1 MATDFKAL
9 KKEFIETPEDLQK
22 HLPKVLE
29 CIKADPGGKD
39 SFEDVCLWEVERK
52 LFSKVKE
59 AKNKHEALM
68 VEICIESMKKKTKS
82 YYKLVEDILREKF
95 YVKWKGHEDAIKKM
109 IEILKEP
116 IEWVPKNDKEWE
128 ERKKHLSWSDFGGA
142 LQSAVDYSVRACS
155 RDKIVKKVNAAY
167 AELVTSCLKSASPMH
182 VIVAL
187 TVIEASDMSWEGCE
201 KLVPNILDAYDQ
213 WMRRDDVDFGENRDH
228 QRLADYATNHNLLGV
243 AGKACVKSLV
253 SIAEYC
259 MEQELE
265 GDETDLSTH
274 GTMLRNIIYHFMM
287 KNYDTP
293 KLISDLIPYA
303 VKLLTCDVTE
313 LESAAG
319 YIIGTLYQKGELLAP
334 HGEAIVEAC
343 LNKKCEGSNL
353 GMALKGIFQYNPDV
367 ILSHIDGLVQLL
379 EDMPT
384 SDKTYLYMLF
394 GDVAKKN
401 PEALEAHVDVLMED
415 VTDATLAAVCFMAVA
430 DISIPYP
437 KRFEKHVDK
446 CISAWEQIPYTV
458 ASACKTIA
466 SVGRISKQHAD
477 KSLKI
482 LFGKLETIDP
492 MWISVIIMEAK
503 RVGQAYKESM
513 EPYRSQLEELK
524 KCQQMGVPDLVQ
536 SVLDFLDDRSLKG
549 LSEDIAEQREDID
562 NLDSRVTTTENDVKR
577 LDETVEQQ
585 GDDIKNVKNEVH
597 EQGEKLEELKEV
609 VDETVEKVEEI
620 DHKTIT
626 NAPKWSRDV
635 SKLLNPEH
643 EHDWRFL
650 AVRLGYSGEDIRNW
664 ALSPDPTM
672 AILAEWYTT
681 HKSSDAT
688 YAILSALEDM
698 GRTDAAEIITQSLEE
713 AELLVPQ
720 APSDDSEKPPAIFL
734 SYQWDH
740 QPEVKAIRK
749 HLEMAGFPCWMD
761 IGQMGGG
768 DQLFARISQGM
779 RSAKVVLC
787 MVTEKYSGS
796 ENCNKEVNLA
806 NLLNKPIIPI
816 LIDRTPWPPEGA
828 MSMLFAQLL
837 YIQFYNEKEYV
848 RGEKFWDDAKF
859 SELLGQISYHANPDE
874 SMVTEEYRNWIPQV
888 EDKPAVVKK
897 VEETSSNAQ
906 SKSNTQEPL
915 EHPSV
920 FISYQW
926 GKQPEIKKLFSRL
939 TSLGYHC
946 WLDINQMGGGDP
958 LYSKIDKGIRNAKVV
973 VSCVTPKY
981 ALSANCRREVSLSDA
996 LRKPVVP
1003 LLMEQMT
1010 WPPEGPMSMTFTQLL
1025 YIDFT
1030 KETSQA
1036 NFDDEKFDELLLKI
1050 QEHAQ
1055 PTLQLVEAAD
1065 QSPDQEKEEEEAS
1078 QEEQPDEGEKTQEE
1092 NTPDEK
1098 EEPERQSPTD
1108 KEVPERPSS
1117 TEQKESERPPSA
1129 EQKQPETPTSTGQEV
1144 PERQDSPTPV
1154 AEADPP
1160 PPPPPPPQVTEVQPK
1175 PQEAQIGGPT
1185 DNSQAPE
1192 NKGRA
1197 GSGKKNKK
1205 SSLCVII

>member
-1 MATDFKAL
+1 MVFSSFATGRG
-9 KKEFIETPEDLQK
+9 
-22 HLPKVLE
+22 HKV
-29 CIKADPGGKD
+29 
-39 SFEDVCLWEVERK
+39 
-52 LFSKVKE
+52 
-59 AKNKHEALM
+59 KNKHEALM
-68 VEICIESMKKKTKS
+68 TEICIESLKKKMKL
-82 YYKLVEDILREKF
+82 YYDLVEDVLREKT
-95 YVKWKGHEDAIKKM
+95 YIKWKGHENEMKKM
-109 IEILKEP
+109 LEILKEP
-116 IEWVPKNDKEWE
+116 IEWIPRDDKEWK
-128 ERKKHLSWSDFGGA
+128 EREKHLSCSEFGRS
-142 LQSAVDYSVRACS
+142 LQNAVDMTVRACS
-155 RDKIVKKVNAAY
+155 RDKILRKVNASFAD
-167 AELVTSCLKSASPMH
+167 LVTSCLRSASPMH
-182 VIVAL
+182 IIVAL
-187 TVIEASDMSWEGCE
+187 TVVEASEMEWDGCE
-201 KLVPNILDAYDQ
+201 KLLPNILDAFDQ
-213 WMRRDDVDFGENRDH
+213 WMRRDDVDFGENTDH
-228 QRLADYATNHNLLGV
+228 QRLADFVTYHAILGV
-243 AGKACVKSLV
+243 AGKECIKSLT

-259 MEQELE
+259 MDQELE
-265 GDETDLSTH
+265 GDESPLSTH
-274 GTMLRNIIYHFMM
+274 GTMLRNIINEFMM
-287 KNYDTP
+287 KNYGTP
-293 KLISDLIPYA
+293 KLLSELLPYP
-303 VKLLTCDVTE
+303 VKLLSCDVEE

-319 YIIGTLYQKGELLAP
+319 HIIGTLYEEGEMLAP
-334 HGEAIVEAC
+334 YGEAIVQAC
-343 LNKKCEGSNL
+343 LDKKCEGSNL
-353 GMALKGIFQYNPDV
+353 GMALKGIFRCNPDV
-367 ILSHIDGLVQLL
+367 ILSHIDGLVEAM
-379 EDMPT
+379 EDMPS

-394 GDVAKKN
+394 SDVAQKN
-401 PEALEAHVDVLMED
+401 PEALEAHVDVLIED
-415 VTDATLAAVCFMAVA
+415 ITDATLATVCYMTVA
-430 DISIPYP
+430 EISIHYP
-437 KRFEKHVDK
+437 KRFEKHVDT
-446 CISAWEQIPYTV
+446 CISAWEHTPYTV

-482 LFGKLETIDP
+482 LFGKIETIDP
-492 MWISVIIMEAK
+492 MWISVILMEAK

-513 EPYRSQLEELK
+513 EPYRSQIEKLK

-536 SVLDFLDDRSLKG
+536 SMLDFLDDRSLKG
-549 LSEDIAEQREDID
+549 LSEDVAEQREDID

-585 GDDIKNVKNEVH
+585 GDDIKNVKNEVN

-720 APSDDSEKPPAIFL
+720 APSDDSEKPPTIFL

-828 MSMLFAQLL
+828 MSMLFSQLL

-848 RGEKFWDDAKF
+848 RGDKFWDDAKF

-888 EDKPAVVKK
+888 EDKPTVVKK
-897 VEETSSNAQ
+897 AEETKPNSQ
-906 SKSNTQEPL
+906 PKSNPQEPL

-926 GKQPEIKKLFSRL
+926 GKQPEIKRLFSRL
-939 TSLGYHC
+939 TGLGYHC

-973 VSCVTPKY
+973 ISCVTPKY

-1055 PTLQLVEAAD
+1055 PTLQLETAGDEAD
-1065 QSPDQEKEEEEAS
+1065 QSPGQNEEEGTQDEVS
-1078 QEEQPDEGEKTQEE
+1078 QEEQPDEEGQSQEGA
-1092 NTPDEK
+1092 TS
-1098 EEPERQSPTD
+1098 EELNES
-1108 KEVPERPSS
+1108 ERPSS
-1117 TEQKESERPPSA
+1117 TEQEEP
-1129 EQKQPETPTSTGQEV
+1129 Q
-1144 PERQDSPTPV
+1144 RQDSP
-1154 AEADPP
+1154 A
-1160 PPPPPPPQVTEVQPK
+1160 QVQKTASSPSVKSQS
-1175 PQEAQIGGPT
+1175 QESNGST
-1185 DNSQAPE
+1185 
-1192 NKGRA
+1192 

-1205 SSLCVII
+1205 SSFCIII